1 MKEILERLVNGDINI
16 DEAENLI
23 NADNIL
29 EFDEIAKLDIKRN
42 QRAGFPEA
50 VFSPSK
56 DYEDF
61 IGSGSMKLNKKIK
74 EGMYHD

>member
-1 MKEILERLVNGDINI
+1 MKEILERLVNGEINV

-23 NADNIL
+23 NANNIL

-50 VFSPSK
+50 VFGFVHQNCCILAPGVISC
-56 DYEDF
+56 
-61 IGSGSMKLNKKIK
+61 
-74 EGMYHD
+74 